1 MAHMLNA
8 DEVLVTTRSVRKRLD
23 LTQPVSR
30 ALIAECLEIAF
41 QAPNGSNQNTW
52 QWVVIDDRTLMG
64 KIAEIYDASLNDF
77 ITSEE
82 GQAYQR
88 EAAAKVM
95 QDTSGKI
102 ALDLGKMSASVDY
115 LRQNMGKLPAVVIPM
130 FKGRPEKMDLFHQ
143 ASSWGSVLPAVWSL
157 FLALRARGL
166 GSAWTTAHILRE
178 KQMAD
183 LLGIP
188 YADYT
193 QVGLFPIA
201 YTIGTDFK
209 NASRKP
215 VAEVVSWNRFGARN

>member
-23 LTQPVSR
+23 LARPVSR

-52 QWVVIDDRTLMG
+52 QWVVIDDREL
-64 KIAEIYDASLNDF
+64 IRQAAEIYDAALNDF
-77 ITSEE
+77 ITSPE
-82 GQAYQR
+82 GQDYQR
-88 EAAAKVM
+88 QAAEKVATDKTGTVSEDM
-95 QDTSGKI
+95 R
-102 ALDLGKMSASVDY
+102 KMSESVDH
-115 LRQNMGKLPAVVIPM
+115 LRKNMGQMPALVIPM
-130 FKGRPEKMDLFHQ
+130 FAGRPEQMNLFHQ

-157 FLALRARGL
+157 FLALRVRSL

-188 YADYT
+188 HADYT

-209 NASRKP
+209 KADRKP
-215 VAEVVSWNRFGARN
+215 VAEVVSWNRFGERL